1 MVNNNL
7 KNRSTPVVEKEE
19 CPCQKEEGCSCQKGE
34 GCSCG
39 CSCGCGCGCSC
50 GKNVFETILTCGTIM
65 VSAAAIAAAII
76 FKPVVSER
84 PHMPM
89 MPRVRSEQSMKAF
102 IEKNPKL
109 LIDTVEKYY
118 ADKDKAEPAEFDINS
133 LATADADLVQQIIDD
148 KTNYSLGN
156 KDGKFVI
163 IEFFDYQCGWCK
175 RTNKGL
181 EAAIASP
188 EGKNIRWIPIDTPIF
203 GSASETI
210 ARYVLAAGVQGKYA
224 EMHKAVGEDTTEL
237 SNAGSR
243 VSELVTKY
251 IADNKLDG
259 QKPEDQGKIR
269 AYADEVSPKEYGK
282 ALVNIG
288 KKLKLNTKKLAADA
302 DGEKIKQKLASNEV
316 FREKLNIGG
325 VPMVIVDGHINPGA
339 LIDDRLA
346 AVVKLSAEK

>member
-1 MVNNNL
+1 MVNNNT
-7 KNRSTPVVEKEE
+7 KIRSTPVVEKEG
-19 CPCQKEEGCSCQKGE
+19 CPCQKEEGCSC
-34 GCSCG
+34 GCE
-39 CSCGCGCGCSC
+39 CGCGCNCNCGC

-65 VSAAAIAAAII
+65 VSAAAIAAAIM
-76 FKPVVSER
+76 FKPVAPER
-84 PHMPM
+84 HHMPI
-89 MPRVRSEQSMKAF
+89 MPRVRSEQSIRAF

-118 ADKDKAEPAEFDINS
+118 ADQEKGEAAEFDINS
-133 LATADADLVQQIIDD
+133 LATADANLIQQIIDD

-181 EAAIASP
+181 EEAIASP

-203 GSASETI
+203 GAASETI

-237 SNAGSR
+237 SAAGNR
-243 VSELVTKY
+243 VGELVSKY

-259 QKPEDQGKIR
+259 EKPEDQTKIR
-269 AYADEVSPKEYGK
+269 SYADEVSPKEYGK
-282 ALVNIG
+282 AMVNIG
-288 KKLKLNTKKLAADA
+288 KKLKLNTKKLVADA
-302 DGEKIKQKLASNEV
+302 DGDKIKQKLASNEV